1 MIIYMIASYVGGI
14 GTILFLA
21 NQKLRDLIA
30 KAKKEVKVI
39 VNTGN
44 SYEITYAKIK
54 DVLLVESGKKR
65 TSRRCWI
72 VSNPDD
78 IKLDP
83 ISKMYHAM
91 VDARTPFVLNNDTII
106 AAKKMWIEKG
116 RIEDFFTEDGYIEVD
131 RDNNGQPIKDKDGNL
146 SYNINSEVK
155 FEGLT
160 INPSYVN
167 KTIKSSTPA
176 SIRAYIDKRVNDLH
190 KMMASQGA
198 LKSFMFGLLGAMIGL
213 AIAYIIMKNNAGGV
227 DLEAIVTGVTNRMSS
242 GSADVVNATNI

>member
-14 GTILFLA
+14 GTLLFLA
-21 NQKLRDLIA
+21 NQKFRDLIA
-30 KAKKEVKVI
+30 KTRKEVKVI

-44 SYEITYAKIK
+44 SYEITYAQMQ
-54 DVLLVESGKKR
+54 DVLLVESGGKK
-65 TSRRCWI
+65 SLRRCWI

-83 ISKMYHAM
+83 KTKIYHAM
-91 VDARTPFVLNNDTII
+91 VDARTPFVLNNDTIL

-116 RIEDFFTEDGYIEVD
+116 RIEDFFTEDGFIEVQ

-146 SYNINSEVK
+146 TYLINSEVK
-155 FEGLT
+155 FEGMT

-190 KMMASQGA
+190 RIMASQGA
-198 LKSFMFGLLGAMIGL
+198 LKSFMFGFIGAMIGV
-213 AIAYIIMKNNAGGV
+213 AIVWVIMKNNGGGF
-227 DLEAIVTGVTNRMSS
+227 DLEAVVNGVANKIGASPTN
-242 GSADVVNATNI
+242 GVNATNI